1 MDTEIKESIRKIL
14 NNFAGMDYIRPQDV
28 PDIALYMDQVTT
40 FMEERLKSCRR
51 HDDDKI
57 MTKTMINNYAK
68 NGLIPP
74 PDRKKYSK
82 EHLLIFIFI
91 YYFKSFLSISDI
103 ETLITPLTETYFNSG
118 EDFNVEKV
126 YRLIYDMIHGQLG
139 YMAKDLIR
147 RYELSNLDFEGCDEE
162 DKAYLHDFAFICL
175 LSFDVYVKK
184 QMIEKLIDD
193 MPDPKTVRHKADSR
207 RKDPET
213 SR

>member
-74 PDRKKYSK
+74 PDRK
-82 EHLLIFIFI
+82 
-91 YYFKSFLSISDI
+91 
-103 ETLITPLTETYFNSG
+103 
-118 EDFNVEKV
+118 
-126 YRLIYDMIHGQLG
+126 
-139 YMAKDLIR
+139 
-147 RYELSNLDFEGCDEE
+147 
-162 DKAYLHDFAFICL
+162 
-175 LSFDVYVKK
+175 
-184 QMIEKLIDD
+184 
-193 MPDPKTVRHKADSR
+193 
-207 RKDPET
+207 
-213 SR
+213 